1 MAEVAV
7 VAPAE
12 HVLVA
17 VAQGNGEYQLE
28 ALRECHQDAGRA
40 TGTVK
45 RIRIVI
51 DVELVK
57 MRFGRLLLV
66 RRRQYPTTR
75 LRRTR
80 VRTASIE
87 GDEIALMRE

>member
-1 MAEVAV
+1 MAGVAV
-7 VAPAE
+7 VAPVE

-17 VAQGNGEYQLE
+17 VAQENGEYQLE
-28 ALRECHQDAGRA
+28 ALQECHQDAGRA

-66 RRRQYPTTR
+66 RRRQCPTTR

-80 VRTASIE
+80 VRTASI
-87 GDEIALMRE
+87 GGGEIALMRE